1 MATNVLKLTRIENQT
16 ELSVV
21 GEYNLSEQIRSAVL
35 LLESKWEEKE
45 LELELEFEEYPI
57 EADEELL
64 KEVWINLVDN
74 AVKFTPHGGSIVL
87 DGVDITGLDVTER
100 ARRGIS
106 FGFQRPVAFKGFT
119 VRDILN
125 IAAGRELS
133 NDELKMLLGKVGLCM
148 HDYID
153 REINSNLSGGEQ
165 KRIEIAGVL
174 ARDTALNI
182 FDEPE
187 AGIDI
192 WSFQRLI
199 SVFKE
204 LRSKGG
210 NTQIIISHQRGIL
223 DIADEVLVICN
234 GGIVN
239 RGEPGEL
246 LPGLFGANGLACPVG
261 RKCD

>member
-1 MATNVLKLTRIENQT
+1 MLEIKNLSFTAPDGKEIIKNLD
-16 ELSVV
+16 LSVPE
-21 GEYNLSEQIRSAVL
+21 GKIIAVTGPNGGGKSTL
-35 LLESKWEEKE
+35 AKLIAGI
-45 LELELEFEEYPI
+45 YIP
-57 EADEELL
+57 
-64 KEVWINLVDN
+64 N
-74 AVKFTPHGGSIVL
+74 GGSIIL
-87 DGVDITGLDVTER
+87 NGEDITEMDVTER

-119 VRDILN
+119 VRDMLN
-125 IAAGRELS
+125 IAAGYELS
-133 NDELKMLLGKVGLCM
+133 NDELKILLGKVGLCM

-153 REINSNLSGGEQ
+153 REINANLSGGEQ

-174 ARDTALNI
+174 ARKTPLNI

-204 LRSKGG
+204 LRNEKHS
-210 NTQIIISHQRGIL
+210 TQIIISHQRGIL
-223 DIADEVLVICN
+223 DIADEVLVLCG

-239 RGEPGEL
+239 RGDPSTL
-246 LPGLFGANGLACPVG
+246 LPNIFGANGIGCPVG

>member
-1 MATNVLKLTRIENQT
+1 MLEIK
-16 ELSVV
+16 
-21 GEYNLSEQIRSAVL
+21 NLSFTAPDGKEIIKDLSLTVPDGKIVAVTG
-35 LLESKWEEKE
+35 
-45 LELELEFEEYPI
+45 P
-57 EADEELL
+57 
-64 KEVWINLVDN
+64 N
-74 AVKFTPHGGSIVL
+74 GGGKSTLAKLIAGIYTASSGTIIL
-87 DGVDITGLDVTER
+87 DGEDISSLDITER

-119 VRDILN
+119 VRDMLN
-125 IAAGRELS
+125 IAAGYELS
-133 NDELKMLLGKVGLCM
+133 NDELKSLLGKVGLCM

-174 ARDTALNI
+174 ARKTTMNI

-204 LRSKGG
+204 LRNEGN

-239 RGEPGEL
+239 RGDPAEL
-246 LPGLFGANGLACPVG
+246 LPNLFGANGLSCPVG
-261 RKCD
+261 RKCN

>member
-1 MATNVLKLTRIENQT
+1 MLEIK
-16 ELSVV
+16 
-21 GEYNLSEQIRSAVL
+21 NLSFTAPDGKEIIKNLDLTVPEGKIIAVTGPNGGGKSTL
-35 LLESKWEEKE
+35 AKLIAGI
-45 LELELEFEEYPI
+45 YVP
-57 EADEELL
+57 D
-64 KEVWINLVDN
+64 
-74 AVKFTPHGGSIVL
+74 GGSIIL
-87 DGVDITGLDVTER
+87 NGEDITGMDVTER

-119 VRDILN
+119 VRDMLN
-125 IAAGRELS
+125 IAAGYELS

-153 REINSNLSGGEQ
+153 REINANLSGGEQ

-174 ARDTALNI
+174 ARKTPLNI

-204 LRSKGG
+204 LRNEKHS
-210 NTQIIISHQRGIL
+210 TQIIISHQRGIL
-223 DIADEVLVICN
+223 DIADEVLVLCG

-239 RGEPGEL
+239 RGDPSTL
-246 LPGLFGANGLACPVG
+246 LPNIFGANGIGCPVG

>member
-1 MATNVLKLTRIENQT
+1 MLEIRNLSFTAPDGKEIIKNLN
-16 ELSVV
+16 LSVPE
-21 GEYNLSEQIRSAVL
+21 GKIIAVTGPNGGGKSTL
-35 LLESKWEEKE
+35 AKLIAGI
-45 LELELEFEEYPI
+45 YIP
-57 EADEELL
+57 D
-64 KEVWINLVDN
+64 
-74 AVKFTPHGGSIVL
+74 GGSIIL
-87 DGVDITGLDVTER
+87 NGEDITGMDVTER

-119 VRDILN
+119 VRDMLN
-125 IAAGRELS
+125 IAAGYELS
-133 NDELKMLLGKVGLCM
+133 NDELKILLGKVGLCM

-153 REINSNLSGGEQ
+153 REINANLSGGEQ

-174 ARDTALNI
+174 ARKTPLNI

-204 LRSKGG
+204 LRNEKHS
-210 NTQIIISHQRGIL
+210 TQIIISHQRGIL
-223 DIADEVLVICN
+223 DIADEVLVLCG

-239 RGEPGEL
+239 RGDPSTL
-246 LPGLFGANGLACPVG
+246 LPNIFGANGIGCPVG

>member
-1 MATNVLKLTRIENQT
+1 MLEIKNLSFTAPDGKEIIKNLD
-16 ELSVV
+16 LSVPE
-21 GEYNLSEQIRSAVL
+21 GKIIAVTGPNGGGKSTL
-35 LLESKWEEKE
+35 AKLIAGI
-45 LELELEFEEYPI
+45 YIP
-57 EADEELL
+57 
-64 KEVWINLVDN
+64 N
-74 AVKFTPHGGSIVL
+74 GGSIIL
-87 DGVDITGLDVTER
+87 NGEDITEMDVTER

-119 VRDILN
+119 VRDMLN
-125 IAAGRELS
+125 IAAGYELS
-133 NDELKMLLGKVGLCM
+133 NDELKILLGKVGLCM

-153 REINSNLSGGEQ
+153 REINANLSGGEQ

-174 ARDTALNI
+174 ARKTPLNI
-182 FDEPE
+182 FDESE

-204 LRSKGG
+204 LRNEKHS
-210 NTQIIISHQRGIL
+210 TQIIISHQRGIL
-223 DIADEVLVICN
+223 DIADEVLVLCG

-239 RGEPGEL
+239 RGDPSTL
-246 LPGLFGANGLACPVG
+246 LPNIFGANGIGCPVG

>member
-1 MATNVLKLTRIENQT
+1 MLEIK
-16 ELSVV
+16 
-21 GEYNLSEQIRSAVL
+21 NLSFTAPDGKEIIKNLNLTVPDGKIIAVTGPNGGGKSTL
-35 LLESKWEEKE
+35 AKLIAGI
-45 LELELEFEEYPI
+45 YT
-57 EADEELL
+57 ADSGTIIYKGE
-64 KEVWINLVDN
+64 
-74 AVKFTPHGGSIVL
+74 
-87 DGVDITGLDVTER
+87 DITSLDITER

-119 VRDILN
+119 VRDMLS
-125 IAAGRELS
+125 IAAGYELS
-133 NDELKMLLGKVGLCM
+133 ADELKTLLGKVGLCM
-148 HDYID
+148 HDYVD

-174 ARDTALNI
+174 ARKTEMNI

-204 LRSKGG
+204 LKNEHRS
-210 NTQIIISHQRGIL
+210 TQIIISHQRGIL
-223 DIADEVLVICN
+223 DIADEVLVLCG

-239 RGEPGEL
+239 RGDPAEL
-246 LPGLFGANGLACPVG
+246 LPNLFGANGLSCPVG

>member
-1 MATNVLKLTRIENQT
+1 LLEIKNLSFTAPDGKEIIKDLT
-16 ELSVV
+16 LSVPKGKIV
-21 GEYNLSEQIRSAVL
+21 AVTGPNGGGKSTL
-35 LLESKWEEKE
+35 AKLIAGIYVPDS
-45 LELELEFEEYPI
+45 
-57 EADEELL
+57 
-64 KEVWINLVDN
+64 
-74 AVKFTPHGGSIVL
+74 GSIVL
-87 DGVDITGLDVTER
+87 NGEDITGLDVTER

-106 FGFQRPVAFKGFT
+106 FGFQRPVSFKGFT
-119 VRDILN
+119 VRDMLN
-125 IAAGRELS
+125 IAAGYELS
-133 NDELKMLLGKVGLCM
+133 ADELKSLLGKVGLCM

-153 REINSNLSGGEQ
+153 REINANLSGGEQ
-165 KRIEIAGVL
+165 KRIEIAGIL
-174 ARDTALNI
+174 ARKTPLNI

-204 LRSKGG
+204 LRSERS

-223 DIADEVLVICN
+223 DIADEVLVLCG

-239 RGEPGEL
+239 RGDPSQL
-246 LPGLFGANGLACPVG
+246 LPNIFGDNGMSCPVG